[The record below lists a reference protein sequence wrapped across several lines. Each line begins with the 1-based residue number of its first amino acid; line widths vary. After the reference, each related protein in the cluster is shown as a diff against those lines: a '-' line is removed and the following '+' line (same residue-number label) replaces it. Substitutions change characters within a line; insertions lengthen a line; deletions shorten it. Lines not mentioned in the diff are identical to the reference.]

1 MRECTRV
8 LRGTSK
14 AFTPREALRM
24 LAHLVGDVHQPLH
37 SGNSFINASGALRFV
52 LPEGPT
58 GWRSTTGGNALV
70 YGPQDRFNLHSYWD
84 THIVN
89 LAMQQ
94 DDVATYAARLVKEVP
109 VAPDWT
115 SPGDPDTWP
124 ERWTNDSLVYAK
136 EAHQDIRLT
145 TYLGPDDAGRVP
157 HRWRIEQPAG
167 YDERSR
173 AVHPHP
179 ARQGRLPAGRYSE
192 SDLALRFRREPVE
205 SASPHAPVRWHAR
218 RPLRHPRAAR
228 RGRHG
233 RGVSRDGHQAEA
245 PGRGEDPARSA
256 RGRPRPAGALSA
268 RSRSPRLAQSPTHRG
283 HLRARRRPFD
293 RLRARGREGA
303 RDGARRR
310 PDPRRPHCAGAD
322 PDRRGAGDRET
333 NRRSAGS
340 GARARHHPSRSEAG
354 QHQSAGGR
362 HREGAGLRAGEAHGA
377 RERAGMDG
385 RICHNPRP

>member
-1 MRECTRV
+1 MRTTILRPVLGLTVILAISPALGAFGDSGHRVVGRVAEIHLQNSRALAEVRKVLRPQETLADATVWPDTIKNPLYEDGDTPLFRLAHPAHDTYHYTNVAFQVPRYDLSLPGARTTDILQIMRECTRV

-14 AFTPREALRM
+14 SFTPREALRM

-37 SGNSFINASGALRFV
+37 AGNSFINPSGALRFV

-84 THIVN
+84 THVVN

-109 VAPDWT
+109 VAPGWT

-173 AVHPHP
+173 AVI
-179 ARQGRLPAGRYSE
+179 RIQ
-192 SDLALRFRREPVE
+192 LAK
-205 SASPHAPVRWHAR
+205 
-218 RPLRHPRAAR
+218 
-228 RGRHG
+228 GG
-233 RGVSRDGHQAEA
+233 Y
-245 PGRGEDPARSA
+245 
-256 RGRPRPAGALSA
+256 
-268 RSRSPRLAQSPTHRG
+268 RLAAILKAIWP
-283 HLRARRRPFD
+283 
-293 RLRARGREGA
+293 
-303 RDGARRR
+303 
-310 PDPRRPHCAGAD
+310 
-322 PDRRGAGDRET
+322 
-333 NRRSAGS
+333 
-340 GARARHHPSRSEAG
+340 
-354 QHQSAGGR
+354 
-362 HREGAGLRAGEAHGA
+362 
-377 RERAGMDG
+377 
-385 RICHNPRP
+385 